1 VDEITLLRLNGPM
14 RRVAR
19 SLALTAAALFVV
31 GGCAVGSVRQAKV
44 GGLARYPEA
53 GAIAVATAEANPGAV
68 PDTSVGGRVA
78 AGALG
83 ALATAGLA
91 TVDVTGHAGEHLTLR
106 FDVLEA
112 VAPGA
117 PSQGLT
123 SLGQNAL
130 SSARSWIGLAGAGD
144 AGAAAG
150 RLVIEGRLYTAGQRE
165 VGYVRWE
172 HEGAPEALAAGA
184 GEESAQELA
193 RLVAVRRRDTADRRA
208 ADERLLL
215 TPTPLTLE
223 AGEFVVSDD
232 ELILAR
238 IGTGLSRR
246 VQLDLWAGGFPIP
259 GAGATGGAGH
269 GLIGVGAA
277 GAIVLGFFDLGLKVR
292 LLDETRV
299 LPAVAVAY
307 DLLDVFGLGA
317 GGAGLVVFGNGAG
330 GGGFGVVAGANA
342 QFNLLTAVAG
352 KHFGP
357 VHVTAGTYVLDNH
370 HYLPQ
375 SAAFQA
381 GCGGAATDGSGGT
394 AGAIPCGSGYARL
407 GRLPTQVQ
415 PFVGS
420 EVVLGPHS
428 AIMADW
434 LIGDPLA
441 SSVAS
446 TGVRWLLGGSRPRGV
461 LALDRVRFRIDLAA
475 VWLFESAD
483 HQSSMQHGARALPL
497 PWAGVGLYFL

>member
-1 VDEITLLRLNGPM
+1 MDPM
-14 RRVAR
+14 RRPACAVAV
-19 SLALTAAALFVV
+19 SAAAFVIS
-31 GGCAVGSVRQAKV
+31 GCAVGSVRQVHV

-53 GAIAVATAEANPGAV
+53 AAVAVEASDSPVVAGNVGVGAEV
-68 PDTSVGGRVA
+68 S
-78 AGALG
+78 AGAQR
-83 ALATAGLA
+83 ALATVGLA
-91 TVDVTGHAGEHLTLR
+91 ASDANGASRGHLTLR
-106 FDVLEA
+106 LAVIEA
-112 VAPGA
+112 VPPAAPA
-117 PSQGLT
+117 LET
-123 SLGQNAL
+123 SARAL
-130 SSARSWIGLAGAGD
+130 SRARSWMGLAGTGD

-150 RLVIEGRLYTAGQRE
+150 RLAIEGRLYTADRRE

-172 HEGAPEALAAGA
+172 SEGTPDDLAARG
-184 GEESAQELA
+184 GEESARALA
-193 RLVAVRRRDTADRRA
+193 GLVIDRRRDTANRRA

-223 AGEFVVSDD
+223 PGEFVVSDD
-232 ELILAR
+232 ELLLAR
-238 IGTGLSRR
+238 IGAGLSRR
-246 VQLDLWAGGFPIP
+246 VQLDFWAGGVPIP
-259 GAGATGGAGH
+259 GAGALGAPGH
-269 GLIGVGAA
+269 GIIGVGAA
-277 GAIVLGFFDLGLKVR
+277 GAVVLGFFDLGLKVR
-292 LLDETRV
+292 VLDETRV
-299 LPAVAVAY
+299 LPAIAVAY

-317 GGAGLVVFGNGAG
+317 GGLGIVVFGNGAG
-330 GGGFGVVAGANA
+330 GGGFGVVGGANA
-342 QFNLLTAVAG
+342 QFNLITAVAG

-357 VHVTAGTYVLDNH
+357 VQVTAGTYVLDNH

-381 GCGGAATDGSGGT
+381 GCGGAASDGSSGT

-428 AIMADW
+428 SIMVDW
-434 LIGDPLA
+434 LIGDPLE

-446 TGVRWLLGGSRPRGV
+446 TGVRWLLGWSRPRGL
-461 LALDRVRFRIDLAA
+461 LALDRVRLRLDLAA

-497 PWAGVGLYFL
+497 PWAGVGFYFL

>member
-1 VDEITLLRLNGPM
+1 M
-14 RRVAR
+14 RRVAW
-19 SLALTAAALFVV
+19 SLVVTARALFLVLV
-31 GGCAVGSVRQAKV
+31 GCLAGCAVGSVRQAKV

-53 GAIAVATAEANPGAV
+53 GTIAVAPGQANPGAAT
-68 PDTSVGGRVA
+68 DARVGAQVS

-91 TVDVTGHAGEHLTLR
+91 TVDVTGAGDHLTLH
-106 FDVLEA
+106 FDVIEA
-112 VAPGA
+112 VAPA
-117 PSQGLT
+117 ASSQGLT
-123 SLGQNAL
+123 GLGKSAL
-130 SSARSWIGLAGAGD
+130 SSARSWIGLAGTGD

-150 RLVIEGRLYTAGQRE
+150 RLVIEGRLYTASQRE

-172 HEGAPEALAAGA
+172 REGAPEALAAEA
-184 GEESAQELA
+184 GEESGQALA

-223 AGEFVVSDD
+223 AGEVVVSDD
-232 ELILAR
+232 ELLLAR

-269 GLIGVGAA
+269 AIVGVGAA

-307 DLLDVFGLGA
+307 DLLDIFGLGA
-317 GGAGLVVFGNGAG
+317 GGLGIVLFGNGAG

-342 QFNLLTAVAG
+342 QFNLITAVAG

-357 VHVTAGTYVLDNH
+357 VQVTAGTYVLDNH

-428 AIMADW
+428 AIMAEW

-441 SSVAS
+441 SSVATS
-446 TGVRWLLGGSRPRGV
+446 GVRWLLGGARPRGV

-475 VWLFESAD
+475 VWLFQSAD
-483 HQSSMQHGARALPL
+483 HQGSTQHGARALPL
-497 PWAGVGLYFL
+497 PWAGVGFYFL

>member
-1 VDEITLLRLNGPM
+1 M
-14 RRVAR
+14 
-19 SLALTAAALFVV
+19 
-31 GGCAVGSVRQAKV
+31 
-44 GGLARYPEA
+44 
-53 GAIAVATAEANPGAV
+53 IAVATAQPNPAGTA
-68 PDTSVGGRVA
+68 DTSLGGQVA

-91 TVDVTGHAGEHLTLR
+91 TVDVTGHGGDHLTLR
-106 FDVLEA
+106 FDVIEA
-112 VAPGA
+112 VAPVG
-117 PSQGLT
+117 P
-123 SLGQNAL
+123 SLGATGLGKSAL
-130 SSARSWIGLAGAGD
+130 SSARSWIGLAGVGD

-172 HEGAPEALAAGA
+172 HEGAPDALAAEA
-184 GEESAQELA
+184 GEESAQALA
-193 RLVAVRRRDTADRRA
+193 RLVEVRRRDTADRRA
-208 ADERLLL
+208 ADERLVL

-223 AGEFVVSDD
+223 AGEVVVSDD
-232 ELILAR
+232 ELLLAR

-246 VQLDLWAGGFPIP
+246 VQLDLWAGGVPIP
-259 GAGATGGAGH
+259 GAGATGFAGH
-269 GLIGVGAA
+269 AIVGVGAA
-277 GAIVLGFFDLGLKVR
+277 GAVVLGFFDLGLKVR
-292 LLDETRV
+292 VLDETRI

-307 DLLDVFGLGA
+307 DLLDIFGLGA
-317 GGAGLVVFGNGAG
+317 GGAGLVLFGNGAG

-342 QFNLLTAVAG
+342 QFNLITAVAG

-357 VHVTAGTYVLDNH
+357 VQITAGTYVLDNH

-381 GCGGAATDGSGGT
+381 GCGGVATDGSSTT

-461 LALDRVRFRIDLAA
+461 LAVDRVRFRIDLAA

-483 HQSSMQHGARALPL
+483 HQGSMQHGARALPL
-497 PWAGVGLYFL
+497 PWAGVGFYFL